1 MIIQFL
7 FIFVNKEPSKG
18 QKKLNTRPEK
28 AKGGKGPCVCVCV
41 CVLSLN
47 EKLKGVTFRRHEL
60 PRCAIHSC
68 SAPGRETL
76 RVPTFCSQPSNN
88 FGHSELKQE
97 GIM

>member
-7 FIFVNKEPSKG
+7 FIFVNKEQSKG

-28 AKGGKGPCVCVCV
+28 AKGGKGPGGGGV

-68 SAPGRETL
+68 SAPGRETS